1 MNKIIFLPV
10 MLAACASPPP
20 PSPVTEYKHQDLIID
35 RHVQAMS
42 RNQIIDAVHE
52 CEGNGLRATMV
63 YGKRKINGF
72 TADVVVDVMCAPK
85 YKFF

>member
-1 MNKIIFLPV
+1 MKYLFL
-10 MLAACASPPP
+10 LLFIAACSSPAPP
-20 PSPVTEYKHQDLIID
+20 AATQYKHQDLVID
-35 RHVQAMS
+35 THVQSMS

-63 YGKRKINGF
+63 YAKRKINGY